1 MRKLCELF
9 SSLTLTL
16 SLSLS
21 LSLSVFAVCVWDMNN
36 MSYKWYMS
44 ATTKH
49 NAQCENCKLKW
60 LFVAAVAVAARIA
73 QEIGLSGIRQAGE
86 SVFKADCDDELV
98 VEPESRL
105 QIESL
110 FLFLLLLLVVVI
122 SFT

>member
-1 MRKLCELF
+1 
-9 SSLTLTL
+9 
-16 SLSLS
+16 
-21 LSLSVFAVCVWDMNN
+21 
-36 MSYKWYMS
+36 MS

-49 NAQCENCKLKW
+49 NAQCENCKLKR
-60 LFVAAVAVAARIA
+60 LFVAAAAARIA

>member
-1 MRKLCELF
+1 
-9 SSLTLTL
+9 
-16 SLSLS
+16 
-21 LSLSVFAVCVWDMNN
+21 
-36 MSYKWYMS
+36 MS

-49 NAQCENCKLKW
+49 NAQCENCKLKR
-60 LFVAAVAVAARIA
+60 LFVAAAARIA

>member
-1 MRKLCELF
+1 
-9 SSLTLTL
+9 
-16 SLSLS
+16 
-21 LSLSVFAVCVWDMNN
+21 
-36 MSYKWYMS
+36 MS

-49 NAQCENCKLKW
+49 NAQCENCKLKR
-60 LFVAAVAVAARIA
+60 LFVAAAAAARIA

-110 FLFLLLLLVVVI
+110 FLLLLLVVVI